1 MVHMKIGR
9 EGARVS
15 PFRPDHRPSGGK
27 SRLRFSIILFLI
39 VAIGFAVVPLV
50 VSVDTTSVNASGTI
64 DDLSTIESAISGDT
78 STFSLTGDLSVG
90 EDFVIPEGFT
100 LNAGEHCVKVE
111 CGVTLTVNGT
121 ISQSGD
127 KGVVLVSSGT
137 EGRITGLVIGV
148 PGTVTTGTE
157 GLKAYEGTRA
167 VNNGTLNLNSGAE
180 DGKASVIFGDF
191 YNDGQLNLSGTTDS
205 KLIIGSYEGSPAV
218 SSKTIFKNSGT
229 INARDTKIIVNEG
242 SSLINSGSIC
252 SELGSGSAG
261 SADITGA
268 GEYENQGG
276 SVGIPVNTA
285 IIEGADSTMSISGT
299 TSGRNIYPS
308 LQTMTVPE
316 EKTLCLTDVAHIGVN
331 GELFIH
337 GDLEIS
343 GKLVISSLLDG
354 AKPAK
359 IVVNGRVTIKDG
371 GQLQI
376 GGTDDDAGLA
386 GEGILIVSES
396 GSIDVQKGGKLSLV
410 DGKDSD
416 ISGTLTA
423 EEGSELSV
431 YKDDSAMTV
440 SGSADISGY
449 IDGDSEIINKGNL
462 TIDNGSNDIRDDVGA
477 RAGKVTVWMASSNAT
492 LDVDSFFMEK
502 GADTTLTVTDSG
514 LCTYKNS
521 SSETSVSDTNS
532 NSITFGFTD
541 DASSTVN
548 ADKVVMDG
556 PISLKQS
563 ASSRNV
569 GVYGE
574 TKRSQNHTIDVSGSV
589 SGSFTYLT
597 GSTPSSGDRLTVDMK
612 AGGTEYFSSSDIASD
627 VAGINISGKLILG
640 DGVTATADS
649 QSGKDGK
656 VSVTGFIV
664 DGGSGTSR
672 IAVTGEGSLDVTGE
686 IVTPATVQIT
696 SGGEVNAAL
705 YITRA
710 GTGSD
715 MRTEYRYTTLEKAID
730 GIQSSAGS
738 VQTTVQIIDTVTLTE
753 DTVLPS
759 NVKLMFLNSSSHV
772 NVGSPDSRAKL
783 TVECELRT
791 IGRGQIDVDGTL
803 VFTDKSKDKTYGIGA
818 DVMFES
824 DDKNGSRTYTNIHSA
839 LEEAGKSSG
848 PMTIEITRDPFDGKV
863 KIERNQTIPSNVTL
877 VLGDEAHTAGLE
889 LADGVTL
896 TVDGTLKIS
905 QDIVA
910 SSRFAVNSVNIEGSS
925 ADTTCKSSAVVVNG
939 KLMVAASL
947 GLNVGSGN
955 ASGYETSL
963 VASAPICGSYY
974 DIEGWHVISTL
985 DEALI
990 ETDVTSDCISVY
1002 GPVVCSD
1009 ATFTPN
1015 DCCTRIDVMEV
1026 YDEND
1031 ETFGFIPAGSSS
1043 AIRTTLKMNS
1053 LALKDGAMLT
1063 INRHAEFTGTVCSGE
1078 DVVSIVGVSSPG
1090 GPESSY
1096 SIAGTD
1102 DGLSV
1107 FGDVSIDEEGKS
1119 FIITGGN
1126 VSLGYSSG
1134 NQMKILEVSGYQPF
1148 TIASGAIA
1156 TASGIGNLLYLLDVD
1171 GTLTIPSGTDVVALQ
1186 MLVDGSVDVAE
1197 STPASIGGTFTI
1209 VSGYV
1214 GISDD
1219 FQSSTP
1225 ASVAGPMNVLS
1236 KLVVSASSSVDQD
1249 LSALRSTELHL
1260 NGTPWFS
1267 MYAISAYQIHLDGA
1281 PLTNAVLLG
1290 WSETEGG
1297 KPIEYDNLDPKCFEV
1312 GVYDK
1317 LYAVVKA
1324 DIYRIVVKADQG
1336 IDDMYLDGHIM
1347 SKGKIA
1353 ENGFI
1358 YDAFWLNVSAGEYE
1372 VTCKLANGYTGV
1384 PILSDSRGETVDGN
1398 RFSISGNPKAGE
1410 TEVTVEYQLSGIQ
1423 ASGYAPVVDVD
1434 NDDLTPKDHL
1444 LIVLIIL
1451 TLLVAIVVAS
1461 GFPRS

>member
-1 MVHMKIGR
+1 M
-9 EGARVS
+9 
-15 PFRPDHRPSGGK
+15 
-27 SRLRFSIILFLI
+27 
-39 VAIGFAVVPLV
+39 
-50 VSVDTTSVNASGTI
+50 
-64 DDLSTIESAISGDT
+64 
-78 STFSLTGDLSVG
+78 
-90 EDFVIPEGFT
+90 
-100 LNAGEHCVKVE
+100 
-111 CGVTLTVNGT
+111 
-121 ISQSGD
+121 
-127 KGVVLVSSGT
+127 
-137 EGRITGLVIGV
+137 IGV
-148 PGTVTTGTE
+148 SGTVTTGTG
-157 GLKAYEGTRA
+157 GLKAYEGTRV
-167 VNNGTLNLNSGAE
+167 VNNGTLNLNSDGGG
-180 DGKASVIFGDF
+180 DGKASVVVGDF

-205 KLIIGSYEGSPAV
+205 KLIIGSYGGSPAV

-229 INARDTKIIVNEG
+229 INAWNTKIIVNEG
-242 SSLINSGSIC
+242 SSLINSGSIY
-252 SELGSGSAG
+252 SDLGSGSEG

-285 IIEGADSTMSISGT
+285 IIEGADSMMSISGT

-316 EKTLCLTDVAHIGVN
+316 GKTLRLTDVAHIGVN
-331 GELFIH
+331 GGLFIH

-359 IVVNGRVTIKDG
+359 IVVNGRVTIRDG

-410 DGKDSD
+410 DGRDSD
-416 ISGTLTA
+416 IRGTLTA
-423 EEGSELSV
+423 EEGSGLSV
-431 YKDDSAMTV
+431 DKDNSAMTI

-462 TIDNGSNDIRDDVGA
+462 TIDNGSNDVRDDVGA
-477 RAGKVTVWMASSNAT
+477 RAGKVTVRMTSSNAT
-492 LDVDSFFMEK
+492 LDVDSFLMEK

-514 LCTYKNS
+514 LCTYKDS

-548 ADKVVMDG
+548 AVKVVMDG
-556 PISLKQS
+556 RISIKQS
-563 ASSRNV
+563 ASSKIV
-569 GVYGE
+569 GVDGE

-589 SGSFTYLT
+589 SGSFTYLP

-612 AGGTEYFSSSDIASD
+612 AGGMEYFSGSDIASD
-627 VAGINISGKLILG
+627 VAGIDISGKLTLG

-686 IVTPATVQIT
+686 IVTPDTVQIT
-696 SGGEVNAAL
+696 GGGEVNAAL
-705 YITRA
+705 YTTRA

-730 GIQSSAGS
+730 GIQSSVGS
-738 VQTTVQIIDTVTLTE
+738 EQTTVQIIDTVTLTE

-759 NVKLMFLNSSSHV
+759 NVKLMFLDSSSHV

-791 IGRGQIDVDGTL
+791 IGRGQIDVVGTL

-824 DDKNGSRTYTNIHSA
+824 DDKNGSRTYTNIYSA
-839 LEEAGKSSG
+839 LDEAGRSSG
-848 PMTIEITRDPFDGKV
+848 TVTIEITRSPFDGKV
-863 KIERNQTIPSNVTL
+863 KIERNLTIPSNVTL
-877 VLGDEAHTAGLE
+877 VVGDEAHTAGLE
-889 LADGVTL
+889 QADGVTL
-896 TVDGTLKIS
+896 TVDGTLKTS

-910 SSRFAVNSVNIEGSS
+910 SSRFAVNSVNIEGST

-939 KLMVAASL
+939 KLMIATSL

-955 ASGYETSL
+955 ASGQETSL

-990 ETDVTSDCISVY
+990 ETSVTSDCISVY

-1026 YDEND
+1026 YDEGD
-1031 ETFGFIPAGSSS
+1031 GTFGFIPVGSSS
-1043 AIRTTLKMNS
+1043 SEVRTSLKMNS
-1053 LALKDGAMLT
+1053 LTLGDGAFLNVYGHST
-1063 INRHAEFTGTVCSGE
+1063 FSGTVRSG
-1078 DVVSIVGVSSPG
+1078 DDAVSIVGVSSSG
-1090 GPESSY
+1090 SSSKSY
-1096 SIAGTD
+1096 SIAGTEE
-1102 DGLSV
+1102 GLSV
-1107 FGDVSIDEEGKS
+1107 FGNPYIDSDDRS
-1119 FIITGGN
+1119 FTVTGGN

-1134 NQMKILEVSGYQPF
+1134 DQMKSLTVNGNQPF
-1148 TIASGAIA
+1148 TIASGATA
-1156 TASGIGNLLYLLDVD
+1156 TVVGIENLFYSLDVD
-1171 GTLTIPSGTDVVALQ
+1171 GTFIIPSGTEAIALK
-1186 MLVDGSVDVAE
+1186 MFVDGSVEVAE
-1197 STPASIGGTFTI
+1197 STSASTGGTFT
-1209 VSGYV
+1209 VVTGYV

-1219 FQSSTP
+1219 FQSSTS
-1225 ASVAGPMNVLS
+1225 ASISGPMNVFS
-1236 KLVVSASSSVDQD
+1236 KLFVSATSSVDQD
-1249 LSALRSTELHL
+1249 FSSLNSTELYL
-1260 NGTPWFS
+1260 NGSPWFS
-1267 MYAISAYQIHLDGA
+1267 TYAISAYQILLDGA

-1297 KPIEYDNLDPKCFEV
+1297 KMIEYTYLDSKCFEV
-1312 GVYDK
+1312 GVYSK
-1317 LYAVVKA
+1317 LYAVIKT

-1336 IDDMYLDGHIM
+1336 IDDMYLDGQIM

-1353 ENGFI
+1353 ENGFV

-1384 PILSDSRGETVDGN
+1384 PFLSDSRGETVDGN
-1398 RFSISGNPKAGE
+1398 RFSVSGNPKAGE

-1423 ASGYAPVVDVD
+1423 ASGYVPVVEVD
-1434 NDDLTPKDHL
+1434 NDDLTSKDYL

-1461 GFPRS
+1461 SLPRS